1 MVLLFLTH
9 GIYRNKK
16 SNDFIVIQKYFQPRI
31 AILINLLQFL
41 KNDEESWMKIQ
52 KKTIFKYMKAF

>member
-1 MVLLFLTH
+1 MVFLFLTH

-16 SNDFIVIQKYFQPRI
+16 SNDFIVIQKYFQLWI
-31 AILINLLQFL
+31 EILINLLQFL

-52 KKTIFKYMKAF
+52 KKTSFKYMKAF